1 MQILAGIKASAGLLA
16 NPSYALLSDFVRRRG
31 VKFFG
36 FQIAHSHRKS

>member
-1 MQILAGIKASAGLLA
+1 MQILVGMNASAELLA